1 MKGYKIFDENL
12 QCRGF
17 QYAVG
22 KTYTHKKEIK
32 FCESGFHFCQNPV
45 HLFNYYSFDPSNR
58 VCEVEAL
65 GYSILH
71 GDDKSVCKKIKIIRE
86 LSWED
91 VLKLVNLG
99 IGNSG
104 YYNSG
109 YSNSGYYNSGNY
121 NSGHSN
127 SGFFNTDEP
136 TVRMFNKDTG
146 LKRSEIDIP
155 FIELKITEWIP
166 ESAMTEEQKRSDPNF
181 SVKGGTLI
189 RRTYHEAWKKAW
201 GELCEAN
208 KQRFL
213 DLPNFDANIFEEITG
228 IQTCQKDVNCD
239 RKEVLIDGKKYK
251 LVEIKEI

>member
-109 YSNSGYYNSGNY
+109 YSNSGYYNSGNHNSGYY
-121 NSGHSN
+121 NSGNYN
-127 SGFFNTDEP
+127 SGNYNSGNYNSGNYNTGFFNTDEP

-155 FIELKITEWIP
+155 FIELVLWTKETSKISYKAAWAKVWQNASRIE
-166 ESAMTEEQKRSDPNF
+166 KRAF
-181 SVKGGTLI
+181 VT
-189 RRTYHEAWKKAW
+189 
-201 GELCEAN
+201 
-208 KQRFL
+208 
-213 DLPNFDANIFEEITG
+213 LPNFDVKIFEEITG
-228 IQTCQKDVNCD
+228 I
-239 RKEVLIDGKKYK
+239 K
-251 LVEIKEI
+251 LTKNK